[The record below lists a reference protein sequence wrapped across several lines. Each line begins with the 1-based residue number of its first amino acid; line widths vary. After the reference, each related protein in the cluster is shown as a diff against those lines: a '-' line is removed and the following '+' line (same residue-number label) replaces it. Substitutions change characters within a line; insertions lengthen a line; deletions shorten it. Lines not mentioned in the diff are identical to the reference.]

1 MGEPTENEHENE
13 LEEPEASE
21 PTKDVPTTHSAS
33 SPPSIFR
40 WLAAAALLVALSALG
55 ISLWVLLRPPTTSSP
70 AESPAPSTQ
79 QIADAKT
86 RACGAY
92 ATVRTAVNLRTN
104 ADPGPDP
111 ASVQAEGVAANARQA
126 LTVGNSYLLS
136 RLDPA
141 TPAPLAA
148 AIRKFADESQE
159 VAINALAGAN
169 TDDPAQAGRIND
181 FAILDGQIVGL
192 CK

>member
-13 LEEPEASE
+13 LDEPEASE
-21 PTKDVPTTHSAS
+21 PTQDVPTKHSAS

-40 WLAAAALLVALSALG
+40 WLAAAALLVALSSLG
-55 ISLWVLLRPPTTSSP
+55 ISLWTLLRPSTDKP
-70 AESPAPSTQ
+70 AEPPAPSTQ

-141 TPAPLAA
+141 TPADLAT

-159 VAINALAGAN
+159 VAINALAGAS
-169 TDDPAQAGRIND
+169 TDDPGQAGRIND
-181 FAILDGQIVGL
+181 FATLDGQITGL